1 MKTEVI
7 SGIGV
12 LLVVLPAL
20 SLVASFL
27 DGQAWV
33 TLNDVRM
40 GLIFLGLIILVVANA
55 FQRREEKRQV

>member
-12 LLVVLPAL
+12 LMVILPAL
-20 SLVASFL
+20 SLAASFM

-33 TLNDVRM
+33 TLNDVRVA
-40 GLIFLGLIILVVANA
+40 LIFLGLIILVVANA
-55 FQRREEKRQV
+55 LQRRGEKRQV